1 MYHFINDNFHTD
13 IATVPPSYKMKH
25 FHEHNR
31 WELMF
36 IYSGSCTLYVGD
48 EIYML
53 NPGGLALIPP
63 DMAHMTT
70 YLAGSDHTRYVL
82 YFNNDD
88 LKWIADDSSLD
99 IESIFHKHP
108 VVHIPERRLDYISS
122 IIQKISYE
130 HNGVDSLSLS
140 FVHSYFHELILFI
153 LRCQMYEDNVITKMD
168 TGNELIQKVIEYIME
183 VIMADFILLDEDF
196 SDFPI
201 GEFPYDKNHSAMG
214 EYHFIHYPG
223 YYGKWY
229 DPVCNHVYNGQGASW
244 IISEY
249 NGKHFM
255 EQMRIRNDKPH
266 RTFPMLTSGDRFWRD
281 YTITASVRMF
291 TTKWGNAGIGFCCQ
305 NSANLLVLVFE
316 EHELRLEYRH
326 KEEVTVL
333 DSVPFDY
340 NCDDTYVLKAEIK
353 GSHVIC
359 SVNDKVYFDLDSEY
373 ARQGGKVAIT
383 ATIPTQF
390 GFVNVTTSESTA
402 ASIDAA
408 RNAYKAECENA
419 QAHYPKMKLLKKI
432 DLKGCGT
439 GRQLR
444 FGHLLGNGEYQMVMA
459 QCQKRVNRDAY
470 GTISCLTAFDLDGN
484 ILWQHGEPTDNHD
497 IGTISADMPMQIY
510 DIDGDGF
517 DEVITA
523 KNFEV
528 LILDGRT
535 GEVKKRAK
543 TPFSTPEEDGTIIG
557 VPDKIYAFDRINP
570 DGMRICNF
578 RGLEKPRDILI
589 KDRYCRVYALNDD
602 LEVMWHFQSDKNTG
616 HFPFAIDING
626 DGHDELLVG
635 YNMLDCH
642 GNKMW
647 TMPVNEDHI
656 DEIVPGRFE
665 SGPHKG
671 TKFFACVAGKEG
683 FLISDFNGKLLK
695 KDGIG
700 HAQRVSLANYLPNRP
715 GYEMVVVNFWGHQGI
730 IYFYDSEG
738 NQLWEMEN
746 ELNGNLL
753 TPVNWTGDGQDF
765 ILLNADIERGGM
777 IDGNGIQVVKFP
789 DDGHPTMCAEAV
801 NLYGDARDEIVTWDY
816 DSMYIYT
823 QDDAP
828 KDDVYAPFKYPD
840 YNASNYRGEYS
851 YREKWW

>member
-1 MYHFINDNFHTD
+1 
-13 IATVPPSYKMKH
+13 
-25 FHEHNR
+25 
-31 WELMF
+31 
-36 IYSGSCTLYVGD
+36 
-48 EIYML
+48 
-53 NPGGLALIPP
+53 
-63 DMAHMTT
+63 
-70 YLAGSDHTRYVL
+70 
-82 YFNNDD
+82 
-88 LKWIADDSSLD
+88 
-99 IESIFHKHP
+99 
-108 VVHIPERRLDYISS
+108 
-122 IIQKISYE
+122 
-130 HNGVDSLSLS
+130 
-140 FVHSYFHELILFI
+140 
-153 LRCQMYEDNVITKMD
+153 
-168 TGNELIQKVIEYIME
+168 
-183 VIMADFILLDEDF
+183 MADFILLDEDF

-229 DPVCNHVYNGQGASW
+229 DPVCNHTYNGQGASW

-316 EHELRLEYRH
+316 DHELRLEYRH
-326 KEEVTVL
+326 KEEV
-333 DSVPFDY
+333 SIIESAHFDY

-359 SVNDKVYFDLDSEY
+359 SVDDKVYFDLDTEY

-408 RNAYKAECENA
+408 RNAYKAECEDA

-635 YNMLDCH
+635 YNMLDYN

-715 GYEMVVVNFWGHQGI
+715 GYEIVVVNFWGHQGI

-765 ILLNADIERGGM
+765 ILLNADVERGGM

-801 NLYGDARDEIVTWDY
+801 NLCGDTRDEIVTWDY

>member
-1 MYHFINDNFHTD
+1 
-13 IATVPPSYKMKH
+13 
-25 FHEHNR
+25 
-31 WELMF
+31 
-36 IYSGSCTLYVGD
+36 
-48 EIYML
+48 
-53 NPGGLALIPP
+53 
-63 DMAHMTT
+63 
-70 YLAGSDHTRYVL
+70 
-82 YFNNDD
+82 
-88 LKWIADDSSLD
+88 
-99 IESIFHKHP
+99 
-108 VVHIPERRLDYISS
+108 
-122 IIQKISYE
+122 
-130 HNGVDSLSLS
+130 
-140 FVHSYFHELILFI
+140 
-153 LRCQMYEDNVITKMD
+153 
-168 TGNELIQKVIEYIME
+168 
-183 VIMADFILLDEDF
+183 
-196 SDFPI
+196 
-201 GEFPYDKNHSAMG
+201 
-214 EYHFIHYPG
+214 
-223 YYGKWY
+223 
-229 DPVCNHVYNGQGASW
+229 
-244 IISEY
+244 
-249 NGKHFM
+249 
-255 EQMRIRNDKPH
+255 
-266 RTFPMLTSGDRFWRD
+266 
-281 YTITASVRMF
+281 
-291 TTKWGNAGIGFCCQ
+291 
-305 NSANLLVLVFE
+305 
-316 EHELRLEYRH
+316 
-326 KEEVTVL
+326 
-333 DSVPFDY
+333 
-340 NCDDTYVLKAEIK
+340 
-353 GSHVIC
+353 
-359 SVNDKVYFDLDSEY
+359 
-373 ARQGGKVAIT
+373 
-383 ATIPTQF
+383 
-390 GFVNVTTSESTA
+390 
-402 ASIDAA
+402 
-408 RNAYKAECENA
+408 
-419 QAHYPKMKLLKKI
+419 MKLLKKI
-432 DLKGCGT
+432 NLKGCGT

-484 ILWQHGEPTDNHD
+484 ILWQHGEPTNNHD

-528 LILDGRT
+528 LILDGKT
-535 GEVKKRAK
+535 GEVKKRTR
-543 TPFSTPEEDGTIIG
+543 TPFSTTEEDGTIIG

-578 RGLEKPRDILI
+578 RGLDKPRDILI

-700 HAQRVSLANYLPNRP
+700 HAQRVSLANYLPDRP

-765 ILLNADIERGGM
+765 ILLNADVERGGM
-777 IDGNGIQVVKFP
+777 IDGRGIQVVKFP

>member
-53 NPGGLALIPP
+53 NPETSCGLALIPP

-70 YLAGSDHTRYVL
+70 YL
-82 YFNNDD
+82 
-88 LKWIADDSSLD
+88 
-99 IESIFHKHP
+99 
-108 VVHIPERRLDYISS
+108 
-122 IIQKISYE
+122 
-130 HNGVDSLSLS
+130 
-140 FVHSYFHELILFI
+140 
-153 LRCQMYEDNVITKMD
+153 
-168 TGNELIQKVIEYIME
+168 ME
-183 VIMADFILLDEDF
+183 VIMADFILLNEDF

-229 DPVCNHVYNGQGASW
+229 DPVCNHAYNGQGASW

-326 KEEVTVL
+326 KEEV
-333 DSVPFDY
+333 SIIESAPFDY

-359 SVNDKVYFDLDSEY
+359 SVDDKVYFDLDTEY

-543 TPFSTPEEDGTIIG
+543 APFSTPEEDGTIIG

-589 KDRYCRVYALNDD
+589 KIVIAECMHLTMTLRLCGISRVIRIPDIFL
-602 LEVMWHFQSDKNTG
+602 LQLILTG
-616 HFPFAIDING
+616 MD
-626 DGHDELLVG
+626 
-635 YNMLDCH
+635 M
-642 GNKMW
+642 M
-647 TMPVNEDHI
+647 
-656 DEIVPGRFE
+656 
-665 SGPHKG
+665 
-671 TKFFACVAGKEG
+671 
-683 FLISDFNGKLLK
+683 
-695 KDGIG
+695 
-700 HAQRVSLANYLPNRP
+700 
-715 GYEMVVVNFWGHQGI
+715 NF
-730 IYFYDSEG
+730 
-738 NQLWEMEN
+738 
-746 ELNGNLL
+746 
-753 TPVNWTGDGQDF
+753 
-765 ILLNADIERGGM
+765 
-777 IDGNGIQVVKFP
+777 
-789 DDGHPTMCAEAV
+789 
-801 NLYGDARDEIVTWDY
+801 
-816 DSMYIYT
+816 
-823 QDDAP
+823 
-828 KDDVYAPFKYPD
+828 
-840 YNASNYRGEYS
+840 
-851 YREKWW
+851 